1 RIISFFQADPMMI
14 LPKRFC
20 SFTEVKNAKNKPFDQ
35 NQWPNGKPPFS
46 NKSVTINSPLFRIEN
61 CTFHGLCT
69 AFMANLLG
77 VVPIRS
83 IMLNRGHFS

>member
-1 RIISFFQADPMMI
+1 
-14 LPKRFC
+14 
-20 SFTEVKNAKNKPFDQ
+20 
-35 NQWPNGKPPFS
+35 S

-83 IMLNRGHFS
+83 IMLKMTGFMKIIRIVQDGFSILHTYRLDI